1 MINLLVVFFINN
13 INLFHI
19 LLKMYYNIKLSYIII
34 KINYNNN
41 IPNFDS
47 IK

>member
-1 MINLLVVFFINN
+1 MINLLAIFFINN
-13 INLFHI
+13 INLFLI
-19 LLKMYYNIKLSYIII
+19 ILKMYYNIKLSYIII
-34 KINYNNN
+34 KINYHNN